1 MDKKIGFLF
10 AAISGACFGFLPIFA
25 KLAYSHGGNA
35 ITVLDV
41 RFTTAA
47 LIMWVIC
54 FVKKLDYKIGKNKI
68 IFLILLGSIGYNS
81 TTAAYFAALN
91 YISAPLV
98 SLIFYTNPIIVSV
111 LSFFIIKDKVT
122 KNKISALILS
132 SAGLMMI
139 VGFCLGNVSLKGVF
153 LAGFAAVFYSF
164 YILAGEKTRSLNPI
178 IVTTYVT
185 TGCSIAVNLA
195 GIISGG
201 LIKMSFNAW
210 AYSIAT
216 AVFATVAAIL
226 TYYEAM
232 KRIGP
237 SQVAIISTIEPVVTT
252 IMATILFNDFLS
264 FPQIMGGILVIS
276 GIIVLQNPWKKDTDL
291 AEDIPA

>member
-1 MDKKIGFLF
+1 MDKKLGFMF

-25 KLAYSHGGNA
+25 KLAYSYGGNA

-47 LIMWVIC
+47 LIMWIIC
-54 FVKKLDYKIGKNKI
+54 IIKKLDYKIGRKKI

-91 YISAPLV
+91 YISAPMV

-122 KNKISALILS
+122 KNKICALILS
-132 SAGLMMI
+132 STGLIMI
-139 VGFCLGNVSLKGVF
+139 VGFCIGNVNSKGVL
-153 LAGFAAVFYSF
+153 LAGLAAVFYSF

-178 IVTTYVT
+178 VVTTYVT
-185 TGCSIAVNLA
+185 TGCSIAVTLA
-195 GIISGG
+195 GVISGE

-210 AYSIAT
+210 TYSIAT
-216 AVFATVAAIL
+216 AVFATVVAIL

-264 FPQIMGGILVIS
+264 FPQIIGGVLVIA
-276 GIIVLQNPWKKDTDL
+276 GIIVLQSPWKKDVPTHT
-291 AEDIPA
+291 INN